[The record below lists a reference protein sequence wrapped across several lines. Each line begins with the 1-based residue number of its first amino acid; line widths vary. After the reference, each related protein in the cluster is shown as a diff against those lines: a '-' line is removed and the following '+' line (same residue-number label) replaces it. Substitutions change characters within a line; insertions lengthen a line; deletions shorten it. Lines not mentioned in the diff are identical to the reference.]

1 MSESR
6 VSVVLKSLNVLED
19 DLNSLNAKAADIKQ
33 ALSVKVQNE
42 IDSMLDKT
50 QKIAT
55 GQVEMII
62 SASREKANAE
72 SQKIIKDGQT
82 RLAEIQG
89 KIDANFDEAVVHVV
103 STVLKE

>member
-6 VSVVLKSLNVLED
+6 VSVVLKSLHALED
-19 DLNSLNAKAADIKQ
+19 DLDSLNAKAADIKQ
-33 ALSVKVQNE
+33 ALSIKVQNE
-42 IDSMLDKT
+42 IDSMLEKT

-72 SQKIIKDGQT
+72 SQKIIKNGQT

-89 KIDANFDEAVVHVV
+89 KIDANFDEAVAHVV